1 MTISSRKYLICSKI
15 ERNILLVFMR
25 NTSNSKLMD
34 VNVYL
39 YVFMRVISER
49 EILMKKDMEII
60 KKGGGGVI
68 LFLNEK

>member
-1 MTISSRKYLICSKI
+1 
-15 ERNILLVFMR
+15 
-25 NTSNSKLMD
+25 MD

-49 EILMKKDMEII
+49 QILMKKDMEII

>member
-1 MTISSRKYLICSKI
+1 
-15 ERNILLVFMR
+15 
-25 NTSNSKLMD
+25 MD

-60 KKGGGGVI
+60 KKGEGGVI